1 MKKIYYLL
9 AFTALAFSACQKEPA
24 LHSSLPGEKKDLTIT
39 LQASDY
45 ANVTGY
51 PKTALTMDNDSDAAK
66 YIPMILNAEYKNL
79 DNGSTAAVTYT
90 VSSLYFKQKSDS
102 TYSTVAYTLTNADY
116 LLLPGNKYTDFS
128 LSQALQWMPY
138 GFPVDTANELR
149 LVNFTVYPST
159 QTPPP
164 PYSYL
169 FFQGAWKQIYTVQP
183 AQYASVGLGKYN
195 QFTTS
200 NTEAVLAG
208 MFNVFL
214 KSDITIMD
222 TIKKGD
228 YEFVSFNYYVSSK
241 LDYQRVKPLQ
251 YNGTDFVVPFE
262 GTSTVNF
269 IKQNGTWAFVKP
281 LPVINY
287 TLNAADITTISNS
300 TFGTAALRANLASY
314 GDFETSWAK
323 ADLQG
328 AFILCLAK
336 DITSPLTNT
345 IYKVH
350 YLLYSGGDIDTTL
363 SFEWDGTKWVAL

>member
-9 AFTALAFSACQKEPA
+9 AFSILALSACQKEPA

-45 ANVTGY
+45 AHVTGY
-51 PKTALTMDNDSDAAK
+51 PKTTFTIDDDADAQN
-66 YIPMILNAEYKNL
+66 YIPMILNAEYSTI
-79 DNGSTAAVTYT
+79 DDGSTAAVTYT
-90 VSSLYFKQKSDS
+90 TSALYFKQTTD
-102 TYSTVAYTLTNADY
+102 TLYNQEYYSLTNADY

-128 LSQALQWMPY
+128 LSQALSWLPY
-138 GFPVDTANELR
+138 GFPVDTANELK
-149 LVNFTVYPST
+149 LVNFTVYPAT

-200 NTEAVLAG
+200 NTEATLAG

-214 KSDITIMD
+214 KNDITIMD

-228 YEFVSFNYYVSSK
+228 YEFVSFNYYVSSTK
-241 LDYQRVKPLQ
+241 VYQRVKPLQ
-251 YNGTDFVVPFE
+251 YNGIDFVVPYT
-262 GTSTVNF
+262 GSSTVNF
-269 IKQNGTWAFVKP
+269 IKKNGKWTFVQP

-287 TLNAADITTISNS
+287 TLTTADITLISGN
-300 TFGTAALRANLASY
+300 TAYPGAANLAQY
-314 GDFETSWAK
+314 GDFDSDWTIAYMNQ
-323 ADLQG
+323 AIIQ
-328 AFILCLAK
+328 CLLV
-336 DITSPLTNT
+336 DITSPQQNT
-345 IYKVH
+345 
-350 YLLYSGGDIDTTL
+350 LYRVTFKNYSSPAPDPSGFT
-363 SFEWDGTKWVAL
+363 WDGAKWVPQQ